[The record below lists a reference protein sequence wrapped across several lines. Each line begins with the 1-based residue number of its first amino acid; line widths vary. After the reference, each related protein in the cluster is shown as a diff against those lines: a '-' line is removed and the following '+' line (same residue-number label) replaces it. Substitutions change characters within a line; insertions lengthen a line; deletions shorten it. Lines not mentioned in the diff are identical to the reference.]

1 MTLRYTKRALTDL
14 DRILSYTAQH
24 SPQGAANVRARLDA
38 ILQSLEIHPRSGRT
52 TDRPNVR
59 MRILG
64 DYPYLIFYGVDLQNG
79 DVTVLLVGH
88 TAKREDWSEGR

>member
-38 ILQSLEIHPRSGRT
+38 ILQSLETHPRSGRT

-64 DYPYLIFYGVDLQNG
+64 DYPYLIFYRINRD
-79 DVTVLLVGH
+79 
-88 TAKREDWSEGR
+88 SEVSIVHIRHAARRPFAR